1 MRLPQ
6 ELLDAIVQDIDDA
19 PTLKACS
26 LSGSKLREQNQG
38 NLLRSLTLAG
48 YNHTAMCAVLKQS
61 PHIASYVTDLTF
73 YIPEEDYISDP
84 DFTVTD
90 IEAML
95 AMVVNVR
102 RCVFSGMD
110 GSRRIWSDIPLRL
123 SSAYSRFILSQR
135 SLHELVITNIIE
147 LPPNMLLSLLR
158 AAPTLTVRRVDV
170 VDDLDVSQLP
180 LQHVPGALRLRIG
193 RGCLGLCRLFAYPQY
208 ASLTNGLT
216 HLAINAANPL
226 TQSNTH
232 IIISNASR
240 TLKSLRIQMARAT
253 CTFLEYGISLFAF
266 GSPEL
271 INAILH
277 PLASSSRLAEITVTF
292 WYNRPSLHDFPPII
306 HRSLMSTLDAALA
319 AHPSSPYLKLRWQV
333 DVRPNTQF
341 NHGLQF
347 DNFVHMI
354 QEALPSAHERG
365 RFLITREPLN
375 VER

>member
-26 LSGSKLREQNQG
+26 LAGSKLREQSQRK
-38 NLLRSLTLAG
+38 LLRSLTLAG
-48 YNHTAMCAVLKQS
+48 YNRAAMCAVLKQS
-61 PHIASYVTDLTF
+61 PHIASYVTDLTL

-102 RCVFSGMD
+102 RCVFGGMD

-123 SSAYSRFILSQR
+123 SSAYSRFILSQW

-147 LPPNMLLSLLR
+147 LPPDMLLSLLR

-232 IIISNASR
+232 IIISNAPR

-253 CTFLEYGISLFAF
+253 F
-266 GSPEL
+266 
-271 INAILH
+271 
-277 PLASSSRLAEITVTF
+277 TF

-341 NHGLQF
+341 NHGLRF
-347 DNFVHMI
+347 DNFVYMI

-365 RFLITREPLN
+365 RLLITREPLN